1 MKKFPG
7 LLIILLVLLLS
18 YSSCKETGNETDYN
32 PNVISSRDLIYA
44 EDLIFEVI
52 NIYFQGITDTGV
64 MLEEYNYLQGCSIE
78 YFQESDSMHFHYGP
92 VNRMCPDNK
101 YRRGSIISKLNG
113 PIFTVGSSVNMV
125 MDSLFI
131 DDDLFEGTMTS
142 EFLGINQD
150 GLQEFTFTLDSGKV
164 TLHDTAAILSSIRF
178 NCDYILTWQE
188 GGNTP
193 YVHEDDMLQATGTTS
208 GKNVDNIDFQSTIQE
223 PLVDDFSCFWIVS
236 GTHQLI
242 TPSAQITTGT
252 IDYISTDLCNYQVD
266 FFFGES
272 HFYDDLKH

>member
-7 LLIILLVLLLS
+7 VLMFLLVLLLS
-18 YSSCKETGNETDYN
+18 YSSCKDTENETDYN

-64 MLEEYNYLQGCSIE
+64 MESEYNYLQNCSIE

-101 YRRGSIISKLNG
+101 YRRGSIIAKFHG
-113 PIFTVGSSVNMV
+113 PIFTAGSYADMF
-125 MDSLFI
+125 MDSLYI

-142 EFLGINQD
+142 EFLGVNLD
-150 GLQEFTFTLDSGKV
+150 GRQELTFALDSGKV
-164 TLHDTAAILSSIRF
+164 TLFDTVAILPTIHF
-178 NCDYILTWQE
+178 NCNYILTWQE

-208 GKNVDNIDFQSTIQE
+208 GKNVNNIDFQSTIQE

-236 GTHQLI
+236 GIHQLD

-252 IDYISTDLCNYQVD
+252 IDYISSDFCNYQVN